1 MKREGT
7 MAQIP
12 TESPSEIRKRFCD
25 LARILESHGVAWD
38 YDLLVD
44 LDLYIS
50 SLLWRKRVQ

>member
-1 MKREGT
+1 

-12 TESPSEIRKRFCD
+12 TESPGEIRKRFCD